1 MISEKTALQ
10 REAMM
15 LFFLQNF
22 GRIAFEK
29 TNLCKTYAKMLNIK
43 EKEVERTEGFLRKIG
58 RKTITGI

>member
-1 MISEKTALQ
+1 MQ

-22 GRIAFEK
+22 GIIAFEK

>member
-1 MISEKTALQ
+1 MQ

-22 GRIAFEK
+22 DRIAFEK

>member
-1 MISEKTALQ
+1 MQ

-43 EKEVERTEGFLRKIG
+43 EKEVERIE
-58 RKTITGI
+58 

>member
-1 MISEKTALQ
+1 MQ

-43 EKEVERTEGFLRKIG
+43 EKEVERTERRLLEFNLGFYNCILRKPS
-58 RKTITGI
+58 